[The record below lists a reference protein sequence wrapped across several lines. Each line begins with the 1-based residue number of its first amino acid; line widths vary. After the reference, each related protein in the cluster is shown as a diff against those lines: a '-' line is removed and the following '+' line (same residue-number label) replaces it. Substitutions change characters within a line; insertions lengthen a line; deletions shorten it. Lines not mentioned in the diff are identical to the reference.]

1 MSRVGFILFKSSGKL
16 HAFYYPPPHMEEKR
30 KPNFLVLIEVIYLGQ
45 KNKEFM
51 LHLNSAPNGLPLIV
65 SCDCRVL
72 LDFCVF
78 SNSVKSSET

>member
-1 MSRVGFILFKSSGKL
+1 
-16 HAFYYPPPHMEEKR
+16 MEEKR

>member
-1 MSRVGFILFKSSGKL
+1 
-16 HAFYYPPPHMEEKR
+16 MEEQR

-51 LHLNSAPNGLPLIV
+51 LLLNSASNGLPLIV

-72 LDFCVF
+72 LDFFVF